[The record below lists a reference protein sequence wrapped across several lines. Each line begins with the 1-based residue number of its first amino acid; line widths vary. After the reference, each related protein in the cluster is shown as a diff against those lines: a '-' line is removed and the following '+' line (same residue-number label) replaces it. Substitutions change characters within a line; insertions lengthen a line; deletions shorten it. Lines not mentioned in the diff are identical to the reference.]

1 MAEIQVRLFCED
13 EAHENTI
20 SALIRKIADELA
32 VPIRIWT
39 SSARGG
45 HGRVRTE
52 LRSFQ
57 RHFLRL
63 GDRTDLLVVAI
74 DANCQGFQEA
84 RTSIRDLI
92 DTRLFPSFVLAIPDP
107 HIERWLLAE
116 PEALFAAT
124 GAHAPVE
131 RRKCDRD
138 RYKEILVRALEKAGQ
153 IVLLGGAEFA
163 MEIVDQM
170 DLFRAGRNEV
180 SLKHF
185 IDDIRAALRRFRS

>member
-1 MAEIQVRLFCED
+1 MAERQVRIFCED

-20 SALIRKIADELA
+20 SALIRRIARELGIS
-32 VPIRIWT
+32 IRIST

-52 LRSFQ
+52 LRNFQ
-57 RHFLRL
+57 RDFPRI

-74 DANCQGFQEA
+74 DANCNGFQEA
-84 RTSIRDLI
+84 RTAIRDLI

-124 GAHAPVE
+124 GASAPIE

-138 RYKEILVRALEKAGQ
+138 RYKDMLLKALEKAGQ
-153 IVLLGGAEFA
+153 TVLLGGAEFA
-163 MEIVDQM
+163 AEIVEQM
-170 DLFRAGRNEV
+170 DFFRAGRNEV

-185 IDDIRAALRRFRS
+185 IDDVRSALRLLQA